1 LKESQTLNTRQTV
14 WHKDDIYSVGNLLI
28 RRMKRLQMHSVR
40 ATDAAGSTGEDQFTG
55 LSTHQHQGGN
65 KSSLA
70 TPKSMNILL
79 FG

>member
-1 LKESQTLNTRQTV
+1 
-14 WHKDDIYSVGNLLI
+14 
-28 RRMKRLQMHSVR
+28 MKRLQMHSVR

-70 TPKSMNILL
+70 TPKSMNIH
-79 FG
+79 